1 MTRRSSIAVGFLAL
15 ILVGAILLASP
26 WARAAGAW
34 GGWQDALF
42 TSCSAVCVT
51 GLSTV
56 DVGSAFTRAGQAVVL
71 ALVEVGC
78 LGLMTCSTFLLVAV
92 GRRLSLSREFSL
104 MNAYG
109 VAGVHG
115 LRGLILW
122 VVGSMLVLEG
132 AGAALLYLRL
142 HDWFL
147 SAYYVVM
154 SFCNAGLGFR
164 ADSLAAF
171 AGDPFVLFVLAAETV
186 LGGIGFLVLY
196 NLCTCRFRRRTSGG
210 RGRLSLHSAVVLR
223 FTLYLLAIAF
233 LAFLVLEWNG
243 ALKGYADSHGLAVL
257 AVHHTRKMGD
267 ADVFNT
273 VSGTTG
279 ITGCA
284 DSTMVLSNVNRADGN
299 ATLSIAGRDREFIE
313 LKVRFRQ
320 CRWNLI
326 EVTSQEE
333 LEERDVPDD
342 VLRTLDYMAGRLGQW
357 QGTSTDL
364 LEAVGAEGVSVA
376 AFGKHLAQHAG
387 FMADR
392 GVEYRRQHTRT
403 GTILTLVRIEREA
416 S

>member
-1 MTRRSSIAVGFLAL
+1 MAKLETFTLEEILQEVEDETDWVVEELITTGLHLLVGPPKVGKSWLTLGMGIAVC
-15 ILVGAILLASP
+15 
-26 WARAAGAW
+26 
-34 GGWQDALF
+34 Q
-42 TSCSAVCVT
+42 
-51 GLSTV
+51 
-56 DVGSAFTRAGQAVVL
+56 
-71 ALVEVGC
+71 
-78 LGLMTCSTFLLVAV
+78 
-92 GRRLSLSREFSL
+92 
-104 MNAYG
+104 
-109 VAGVHG
+109 
-115 LRGLILW
+115 
-122 VVGSMLVLEG
+122 
-132 AGAALLYLRL
+132 
-142 HDWFL
+142 
-147 SAYYVVM
+147 
-154 SFCNAGLGFR
+154 
-164 ADSLAAF
+164 
-171 AGDPFVLFVLAAETV
+171 GDPF
-186 LGGIGFLVLY
+186 LGFATSKSKVLY
-196 NLCTCRFRRRTSGG
+196 LALEDPRKRIKKRAWKLLDETTGELYFATASEKVTSGLIPQIEDHLADHPG
-210 RGRLSLHSAVVLR
+210 TMLVIIDTFQMVREPSRDSAYAADYADLSPLKRLADDSGIAVV
-223 FTLYLLAIAF
+223 
-233 LAFLVLEWNG
+233 V
-243 ALKGYADSHGLAVL
+243 
-257 AVHHTRKMGD
+257 VHHTRKMGD

-320 CRWNLI
+320 CRWKLI